1 MDTVPNSLP
10 SSAPSLS
17 STSRA
22 KRASHRLAPRPTL
35 CVSVPLWQNYFD
47 AIALDSQRESP
58 RLRYDYQIPNM
69 GKKERD
75 MPTRYIYSFGEPINP
90 EDLHR
95 LLQQTDWAQKR
106 DPLDIQYMLD
116 HSQLTLGVWD
126 EERLIAFARVIT
138 DDHYRALIDD
148 VVVDGD
154 YRGRGIATQMLE
166 KMLKRLEHI
175 EQVMLDC
182 DLELVPFYARFG
194 FSQKE
199 CAAMLRDNR
208 HNLPATTDLE

>member
-1 MDTVPNSLP
+1 
-10 SSAPSLS
+10 
-17 STSRA
+17 
-22 KRASHRLAPRPTL
+22 
-35 CVSVPLWQNYFD
+35 
-47 AIALDSQRESP
+47 
-58 RLRYDYQIPNM
+58 
-69 GKKERD
+69 
-75 MPTRYIYSFGEPINP
+75 MPARYIYSFGEPINP

-95 LLQQTDWAQKR
+95 LLQQTDWAQAR
-106 DPLDIQYMLD
+106 DPLDIQYLLD

-138 DDHYRALIDD
+138 DDRYRALIDD

-154 YRGRGIATQMLE
+154 YRGRGIASHMLDTL
-166 KMLKRLEHI
+166 LKRLEHI

-182 DLELVPFYARFG
+182 DIELIPFYDRFG

-208 HNLPATTDLE
+208 R